1 MTLMSVR
8 SLVLVLGFVVAAA
21 GCRKKTPPVTPLAL
35 KPAAEARQLLV
46 AEFVFPSLQRSSA
59 SAGQVAQRLGL
70 PFSALD
76 MLKTLGGQAGLPPA
90 AVDRIDLAQP
100 TAVAAVLTGA
110 AVAGKGSTSPVAAF
124 ALKDS
129 SPAGFDAFVAAAG
142 NVGQRVQDA
151 VRLQRGDA
159 GGPSSVWLLGRQ
171 GAVCVSERQD
181 LLQAGCGLAFAARKS
196 YPEDL
201 RATVVPDGLA
211 KANGTTVD
219 KVLADARKSLA
230 EQRAAA
236 LARAQSHSQTGPGKP
251 DPRLQAAADKMA
263 DAMTGYFLDAGR
275 DLAELRLLLSLDESK
290 GLGSTIEAVPR
301 PSSELGRRLAMQQA
315 YTVDPALLAGPPPGS
330 VFAFGSLRPYAD
342 VMRMMQQLMMD
353 TAANDKERETL
364 KQSLDTVITALAGPM
379 SGRFD
384 LNPADKPQGRLSY
397 RYDLSY
403 TLAPGTDGK
412 ALLDAYEKLAA
423 GPWMK
428 RLFDQSGSGMKLKL
442 SASRQK
448 GKPADTVVLRMSLDP
463 RSLPPELKG
472 KATGLP
478 FLDGKPME
486 AWATVVGDRLV
497 MSMSDDAKAGLQAL
511 LAAAPG
517 APTGDVALAMSETQ
531 GDDSFFYAD
540 LATILRPAMAMAV
553 GQAAASGAPP
563 PVIAQIE
570 EIARSLRL
578 GMWGSHRGGSTLTL
592 RWRLPMTS
600 IESAGTAVR
609 AFMGMR
615 GASQTQ

>member
-1 MTLMSVR
+1 MSVR
-8 SLVLVLGFVVAAA
+8 SLALVLGFVAVAA

-35 KPAAEARQLLV
+35 KPAAEARQSLV
-46 AEFVFPSLQRSSA
+46 AEFVFPSLQRTST
-59 SAGQVAQRLGL
+59 SAGQVAQRLGF
-70 PFSALD
+70 PFSAQD
-76 MLKTLGGQAGLPPA
+76 MLRTFGGRAGLPPA
-90 AVDRIDLAQP
+90 AIDRIDLAKP
-100 TAVAAVLTGA
+100 TAIAAVLTGQ
-110 AVAGKGSTSPVAAF
+110 AVAAKGSTSPVAAF

-129 SPAGFDAFVAAAG
+129 SPAGFEAFVAAAG
-142 NVGQRVQDA
+142 KVGQRVQDA
-151 VRLQRGDA
+151 VRLERGDA
-159 GGPSSVWLLGRQ
+159 GGPSSVWLVGRQ

-201 RATVVPDGLA
+201 RATLVPDALA
-211 KANGTTVD
+211 RANGTTVD
-219 KVLADARKSLA
+219 KVLADARQALA

-236 LARAQSHSQTGPGKP
+236 LARTQSQTGPGKP
-251 DPRLQAAADKMA
+251 DPRMQAAADKMA
-263 DAMTGYFLDAGR
+263 DAVTGYFLDTAR

-290 GLGSTIEAVPR
+290 GLGSTIEALPR
-301 PSSELGRRLAMQQA
+301 PGSELGRRLATQQA
-315 YTVDPALLAGPPPGS
+315 YTVDPALLGGPPPGS
-330 VFAFGSLRPYAD
+330 LFAIGSLRPFVD
-342 VMRMMQQLMMD
+342 MMRMVQQLMLD
-353 TAANDKERETL
+353 TAASDKERETL
-364 KQSLDTVITALAGPM
+364 KQSLDTLITAMSGAM

-384 LNPADKPQGRLSY
+384 LHPADKPQGRVSY

-428 RLFDQSGSGMKLKL
+428 RLFDQAGSGMKLKL
-442 SASRQK
+442 AASRQR
-448 GKPADTVVLRMSLDP
+448 GKPGDTVVLRMSLDP

-472 KATGLP
+472 RTTGLP

-486 AWATVVGDRLV
+486 ARATVVGDRLV
-497 MSMSDDAKAGLQAL
+497 MSMADDARAGLEAL
-511 LAAAPG
+511 LAAAP
-517 APTGDVALAMSETQ
+517 ATPSGDVAIAMGETQ

-563 PVIAQIE
+563 AVIAQIE
-570 EIARSLRL
+570 EIAASLRL

-615 GASQTQ
+615 GASQSQ